1 MIENELRATFERAEI
16 LVPAADALVPGINA
30 TARRYRA
37 RRRLIQT
44 AAAVVLVLV
53 AVAVPT
59 LWRGY
64 LGRLA
69 QSQPAA
75 SGAVTMDGALN
86 ILIVGLDAPDL
97 PNHRTDAIVL
107 AHVPADRSA
116 VYLVG
121 IPRDTL
127 ADIPGNGKQRIN
139 AAFAIG
145 QAPLLLQTASQLTGL
160 SFNGSIVVD
169 YQGLTSVV
177 DGLGGI
183 RLCVDEKVTVW
194 PNGRTFD
201 PGCHLFTGEDAL
213 LYLRQRHNV
222 TDGALGRDR
231 HVAQFL
237 AALADKA
244 VSASDLTRMTALL
257 RLGGAGVTIDV
268 PGADAPS
275 LAWQVRGALH
285 KVVAVEAP
293 WSVQTVMDQGSV
305 VVLTPDATGLFEA
318 LRMDTMGAWVAT
330 NPSTV
335 EKTD

>member
-30 TARRYRA
+30 AAQHYRT
-37 RRRLIQT
+37 RRRLVQT

-59 LWRGY
+59 LGRGFLER
-64 LGRLA
+64 LGA
-69 QSQPAA
+69 QSRPAA
-75 SGAVTMDGALN
+75 NGAATMDGALN
-86 ILIVGLDAPDL
+86 ILIVGLDTPDL
-97 PNHRTDAIVL
+97 PNHRTDAIVV

-139 AAFAIG
+139 QAFSLG

-160 SFNGSIVVD
+160 SFNGSVVVE

-194 PNGRTFD
+194 PNGKTFD
-201 PGCHLFTGEDAL
+201 PGCRQFTGEDAL
-213 LYLRQRHNV
+213 LYLRQRHDV
-222 TDGALGRDR
+222 ADGALGRDR

-237 AALADKA
+237 AALAEKA
-244 VSASDLTRMTALL
+244 ISASDLTKMTTLL

-268 PGADAPS
+268 PGADGPS
-275 LAWQVRGALH
+275 LAWQVRGALS
-285 KVVAVEAP
+285 KVVAMEAP
-293 WSVQTVMDQGSV
+293 WSTQTVMDQGSV
-305 VVLTPDATGLFEA
+305 VVLTPDSAGLFEA
-318 LRMDTMGAWVAT
+318 LRMDTMGAWVAA

-335 EKTD
+335 E

>member
-16 LVPAADALVPGINA
+16 LVPDADALVPAINA
-30 TARRYRA
+30 AARRYRT
-37 RRRLIQT
+37 RRRLVQT

-59 LWRGY
+59 LGRGY
-64 LGRLA
+64 LRHLGG

-75 SGAVTMDGALN
+75 SGAATMDGALN
-86 ILIVGLDAPDL
+86 ILIVGLDTPDL
-97 PNHRTDAIVL
+97 PNHRTDAIVV

-127 ADIPGNGKQRIN
+127 ADIPGNGKLRIN
-139 AAFAIG
+139 QAFALG

-160 SFNGSIVVD
+160 SFNGSVVVD

-183 RLCVDEKVTVW
+183 RLCLDEKQ
-194 PNGRTFD
+194 
-201 PGCHLFTGEDAL
+201 FTGEDAL
-213 LYLRQRHNV
+213 LYLRQRYTV

-244 VSASDLTRMTALL
+244 VSAGDLTKMTTLL

-268 PGADAPS
+268 PGADGPG
-275 LAWQVRGALH
+275 LAWQVRDALH

-293 WSVQTVMDQGSV
+293 WSLQTPMDL
-305 VVLTPDATGLFEA
+305 VLTPDAAGLFEA
-318 LRMDTMGAWVAT
+318 LRMDTMGAWVAAH
-330 NPSTV
+330 PSTV